1 MKDTNQLLANI
12 VNKQG
17 SAQTLPAI
25 PAQTSSQSGGNDL
38 QEMLINDLF
47 IFLKGQY
54 SSFDAKLRKPGLEE
68 QLKRE
73 WSRTLAANGVTSME
87 QISRGKDT
95 IRITPGSWCPAITDF
110 CDLCNTTSDM
120 PTPAEAWA
128 EASGQSHTVHVEE
141 IYGSEPR
148 QWVTRSDHNWQCS
161 AVYEAG
167 KRCGFTSIK
176 EGKIGGDQYKEVYKK
191 VCRELL
197 TGKTFDLPVYETKNR
212 LTVDAKMKTRTK
224 TTQNQSAAE
233 AFKASMKG
241 L

>member
-128 EASGQSHTVHVEE
+128 EASGKCHTVHSDE
-141 IYGSEPR
+141 IYGTEPR

-161 AVYEAG
+161 AVFEAG
-167 KRCGFTSIK
+167 KRCGFKSILQ
-176 EGKIGGDQYKEVYKK
+176 GQISGDQYKEIYKT
-191 VCRELL
+191 VCREVL

-224 TTQNQSAAE
+224 TENNKAAN
-233 AFKASMKG
+233 AKAMAG
-241 L
+241 LKF